1 MVKSTPLRLP
11 FAAVLASMLVS
22 AAGCDE
28 ASPRGASIE
37 IPFAARVGGEP
48 FACDQTFSAG
58 DPAVGVRPLDLRFY
72 VHDVALLD
80 ADGVPTAVTL
90 ENDGKWQSSGVA
102 LLDFEDKTGTCAN
115 GTEDTNDRVRGT
127 APAGD
132 YVGLSFKVGV
142 PEFLNHEDAT
152 LANSPLN
159 VSTLFWI
166 WRDGYKFLRAD
177 FETVESETAVLAHL
191 GSTGCVG
198 NPPAEEVTC
207 ERANRPDVTLEAF
220 DAAKDVVVLDYG
232 RLVADL
238 DLENDQ
244 GGESGCMSGA
254 EDPECEAMFDVLGLD
269 LATGEASGEQSLFSV
284 EASP

>member
-1 MVKSTPLRLP
+1 MVRNTLRRSLSVAV
-11 FAAVLASMLVS
+11 FASLVPAV
-22 AAGCDE
+22 GCDE
-28 ASPRGASIE
+28 ASPSGVVVE
-37 IPFAARVGGEP
+37 IPFIARVGGEP

-58 DPAVGVRPLDLRFY
+58 DPAVDLRPLDLRFY
-72 VHDVALLD
+72 VHDVALVD
-80 ADGVPTAVTL
+80 GDGVATAVTL

-102 LLDFEDKTGTCAN
+102 LLDFEDKGGTCAN
-115 GTEDTNDRVRGT
+115 GTAETNDRIRGT

-142 PEFLNHEDAT
+142 PESLNHEDAT
-152 LANSPLN
+152 LAKSPLN

-177 FETVESETAVLAHL
+177 FETVASGTAVLAHL

-198 NPPAEEVTC
+198 NPPAEEVAC
-207 ERANRPDVTLEAF
+207 ERANRPVVTLDAF
-220 DAAKDVVVLDYG
+220 DLTTDAVVLDYG
-232 RLVADL
+232 ALVADL

-254 EDPECEAMFDVLGLD
+254 EDPECETMFDVLGLD
-269 LATGEASGEQSLFSV
+269 VATGDATGQQSLFFA
-284 EASP
+284 EERP